1 LSAFDTALELEPA
14 GDGRYRATVG
24 PEWNGPAA
32 PNGGV
37 LTALMVRAAEARLGA
52 EAPPVRTVAAHF
64 LNAPRHGGVAIEVE
78 VLRSGKRVAACDVRM
93 RDEDRLLCQ
102 TTVLCSAPRR
112 QAIELAVPAPDAPAS
127 DAVEALDLT
136 RVPAAPPVFAQ
147 VELRPVFGPAIFSGA
162 RNALTGGWMRVRGDD
177 APLDSARLCALS
189 DLWWPAI
196 YGSLAAPAAAA
207 TLELTVHIRRTRPGA
222 RYPVLARFET
232 QHVQEGHLEER
243 GQLWSPDG
251 ELLAESQQLAL
262 LHIR

>member
-1 LSAFDTALELEPA
+1 LSTFETALELEPA

-37 LTALMVRAAEARLGA
+37 LTALMVRAAEARLGP

-64 LNAPRHGGVAIEVE
+64 LNAPRHGGVAIEVD

-102 TTVLCSAPRR
+102 TTIVCSAPRR
-112 QAIELAVPAPDAPAS
+112 QELELAGPAPGVPPIDM
-127 DAVEALDLT
+127 VEVLDLT
-136 RVPAAPPVFAQ
+136 AVPAAPPLFGQ
-147 VELRPVFGPAIFSGA
+147 VELRPVFGPGIFSRA
-162 RNALTGGWMRVRGDD
+162 PDALTGGWMRVRGDD

-196 YGSLAAPAAAA
+196 YGALGAPAAAA
-207 TLELTVHIRRTRPGA
+207 TLELTVHIRRTRPGV
-222 RYPVLARFET
+222 RYPVLGRFET
-232 QHVQEGHLEER
+232 RHVQEGHLEER
-243 GQLWSPDG
+243 GELWSSDG